1 MSITMQKFLEDR
13 KKTFEAAVLLDD
25 WEGVKRYCKKYGVDI
40 PKDETILKAAIYK
53 GVQECTDIDDDIKLK
68 AAAKCVA
75 LGFRPT
81 MW

>member
-1 MSITMQKFLEDR
+1 MKPDLTEFLKDR
-13 KKTFEAAVLLDD
+13 KKTFEAAVLRDD
-25 WEGVKRYCKKYGVDI
+25 WEGVKRYCKKYGVEI

-53 GVQECTDIDDDIKLK
+53 GVQECTDISEDVKFK

-75 LGFRPT
+75 MGFRPT